1 MDARDILI
9 NNASMLDKYLT
20 TDDRTGTSSN
30 DSQAHP
36 VLSVPVSAAFSLLS
50 ASANFENDFKTFN
63 YISNYTSILS
73 TTLDEF
79 RSQNIKLNNELQLA
93 KYYEYKKPITSN
105 TIRQNSVVSTSDS
118 SIIQSD
124 RNKNINSIID
134 NFLSFA
140 ENNID
145 PYRLK
150 DSLKK
155 YDDIPNPH
163 SGLRL
168 SKLYNDTHLS
178 DDAEKDS
185 HSFSNL
191 NFANPYYKYY
201 KKLLTVDLKDY
212 DILKKHN
219 LWVPT
224 VRKDHTQFLTEFKSG
239 EKQDN
244 DDIYKDKT
252 CPLFITA
259 TYALPSLYDFHAG
272 HSILP
277 SIFSEF
283 KLPSLVYHTTVEFN
297 GQVFILGGL
306 MACYRNDNEIPNV
319 ENYYVDGIKNL
330 PPPLLQD
337 VINNPTMVNNPY
349 LYVHYVNSSRLSRP
363 NISGQIPPPL
373 LCMTATKLTDRY
385 LLFYGGI
392 EIKTETNFD
401 PTGKV
406 FIKKRAFLNNTA
418 YILDTVSFKF
428 TKIEVNTQSFK
439 DGTSTTFTPRFG
451 HMQIAI
457 KSSDLDMSCSSG
469 LRESSSSLAVSVS
482 SSMKKDDSPNI
493 DPQPDGNANGTTPSN
508 SIPMVSSPSNATTNT
523 TNSNANATNNSNSNN
538 TSTSNTHHA
547 NNAFSIL
554 IYGGY
559 RQTVDDKYTALDD
572 MWRLDVNIVARGKK
586 GYLKFADSIVAS
598 NIPVIGEE
606 GEIPNARAFFAYCL
620 PDTILQGKTSLENT
634 LLKRLEE
641 EFNVESNLFG
651 NHNAGSNS
659 NDPTTLLFP
668 NIPHGSHIPIDKVT
682 TNTSINTNASSRTA
696 TNNSRGGTNVS
707 TGTPNSY
714 NTATSTNLSKSIS
727 NNFNER
733 QNERR
738 SNTNE
743 SINSGSL
750 HNQLRSMNSYS
761 GKFDP
766 SRNSDTKRVIVIHGG
781 SNNLD
786 VFGDMWWFD
795 LDTMKWLKI
804 DTYDKR
810 NSNKEKVLEVSE
822 LKLVGHSMV
831 SAGYT
836 GIFIGGMDENSVKR
850 IYYDESNCESQTTTT
865 GNGLVNVINLMTQ
878 CLMEDNDDPVE
889 FMYEGQEV
897 DPNAFELLK
906 KLRSV
911 CSVGGS
917 TIESE
922 GTVLVIGGVVFNNS
936 DTDKIYLRG
945 AMLEFILPA
954 MSLPI

>member
-1 MDARDILI
+1 MDTRDILI
-9 NNASMLDKYLT
+9 NNASMLDKHLSME
-20 TDDRTGTSSN
+20 DRTGLVSS
-30 DSQAHP
+30 DSQVHP
-36 VLSVPVSAAFSLLS
+36 VLSVPVATAFSLLNVS
-50 ASANFENDFKTFN
+50 TNFENDFKTFD
-63 YISNYTSILS
+63 YVSNYTSILS

-79 RSQNIKLNNELQLA
+79 RSKNIKLNNELQLA
-93 KYYEYKKPITSN
+93 KYYEYKKPIASS

-178 DDAEKDS
+178 DDIETDS
-185 HSFSNL
+185 HSFANL
-191 NFANPYYKYY
+191 NFANSYYKYY

-239 EKQDN
+239 EKQEN
-244 DDIYKDKT
+244 DDMYKDKT

-259 TYALPSLYDFHAG
+259 TYALPSLYDYHAG

-283 KLPSLVYHTTVEFN
+283 KLPSLMYHTTVEFN

-349 LYVHYVNSSRLSRP
+349 LYIQYVNSSRLSRP

-373 LCMTATKLTDRY
+373 LCMTASKLTERY

-401 PTGKV
+401 PTGKI

-439 DGTSTTFTPRFG
+439 EGTSTTFSPRFG

-457 KSSDLDMSCSSG
+457 KSSDLDISCNSG
-469 LRESSSSLAVSVS
+469 LTESTSSLAVSIS
-482 SSMKKDDSPNI
+482 NSMKKDDSTGGSGLHSHDSPNI
-493 DPQPDGNANGTTPSN
+493 DPQLDENTNVMTQSN
-508 SIPMVSSPSNATTNT
+508 SIPMINSPSTPTTTTTSNTNT
-523 TNSNANATNNSNSNN
+523 SNNNNSNNI
-538 TSTSNTHHA
+538 STSNAHHA
-547 NNAFSIL
+547 NNIFSIL

-586 GYLKFADSIVAS
+586 GFLKFADSIMAS

-606 GEIPNARAFFAYCL
+606 GEIPKARAFFAYCL
-620 PDTILQGKTSLENT
+620 PDTILQGKNSLEYS

-641 EFNVESNLFG
+641 EFNVESSLFG
-651 NHNAGSNS
+651 SHTAGNNS
-659 NDPTTLLFP
+659 NDATTLLFP
-668 NIPHGSHIPIDKVT
+668 NIPHSSHIPIDKVT
-682 TNTSINTNASSRTA
+682 TNTSTNTNTSSSRTA
-696 TNNSRGGTNVS
+696 TNNFRNGTNI
-707 TGTPNSY
+707 G
-714 NTATSTNLSKSIS
+714 TATINLNKSIS
-727 NNFNER
+727 NNI
-733 QNERR
+733 NERR

-743 SINSGSL
+743 SLNSGSL
-750 HNQLRSMNSYS
+750 HNQLRSINSYS
-761 GKFDP
+761 GKYDHN
-766 SRNSDTKRVIVIHGG
+766 RNGDTKRVIVIHGG
-781 SNNLD
+781 SDNLD
-786 VFGDMWWFD
+786 VFGDMWWLD
-795 LDTMKWLKI
+795 LDSMKWLKI
-804 DTYDKR
+804 DTYNKSDS
-810 NSNKEKVLEVSE
+810 SNDNVLEVSE

-831 SAGYT
+831 SAGYS
-836 GIFIGGMDENSVKR
+836 GIFIGGMDDNSVNK
-850 IYYDESNCESQTTTT
+850 IYCNGEKGEGATTQ
-865 GNGLVNVINLMTQ
+865 NGLVNVINLKTQ
-878 CLMEDNDDPVE
+878 CLMKVEDPIESMN
-889 FMYEGQEV
+889 EGQEQ
-897 DPNAFELLK
+897 DSTALELLRK
-906 KLRSV
+906 SRSI

-917 TIESE
+917 TIESD
-922 GTVLVIGGVVFNNS
+922 GTVLLIGGVVFNNN
-936 DTDKIYLRG
+936 DIDKIYLRG